1 MRLSSLLL
9 TTGFTAAASSESSS
23 DCADGLQ
30 IIVGR
35 GTGEDAGPGVLK
47 IVADQISSKVK
58 GSKVV
63 AVDYPATSLS
73 PNYFDSVKDGTKE
86 VHDDIVNYAKKC
98 PRSKI
103 AYLGYSQVCRRSLV
117 KAAPCFVLIIGL

>member
-9 TTGFTAAASSESSS
+9 TAGFTAAASSESSS

-98 PRSKI
+98 PKSKI
-103 AYLGYSQVCRRSLV
+103 AYLGYSQVCCRSFSHGCAV
-117 KAAPCFVLIIGL
+117 FRAN

>member
-9 TTGFTAAASSESSS
+9 TAGLTAAASEESSS
-23 DCADGLQ
+23 DCADGLH

-47 IVADQISSKVK
+47 IVADEIINKVK

-63 AVDYPATSLS
+63 AVDYPASSLS
-73 PNYFDSVKDGTKE
+73 PNYFDSVKKGTQE
-86 VHDDIVNYAKKC
+86 VHDDVVDYAKEC
-98 PRSKI
+98 PNSKI
-103 AYLGYSQVCRRSLV
+103 AYLGYSQVCCRDFEDIMS
-117 KAAPCFVLIIGL
+117 CIDG